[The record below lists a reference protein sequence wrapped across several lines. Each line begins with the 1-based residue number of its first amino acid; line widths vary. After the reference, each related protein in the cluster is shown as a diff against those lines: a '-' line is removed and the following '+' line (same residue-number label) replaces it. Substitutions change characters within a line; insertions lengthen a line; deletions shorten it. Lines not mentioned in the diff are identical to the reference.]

1 LHLRLILP
9 VNTGVFSAAVS
20 PESSIL
26 AYNQNINPMKTEQV
40 REVIIQTLKETTTVT
55 AHQINAASKG
65 SITFLQIYTVMN
77 ALIKDGAVQMTESEG
92 KKHYTL
98 VDAEKLKDNA
108 EPAPITK
115 TEQPKEAPE
124 KEEKEKKEEKAD
136 KTEKV
141 TKPKKKAGRDMTTYQ
156 FNGNTY
162 NKGRLAHAV
171 IAQYAKEKK
180 PSLKTALELFKDE
193 IVPPYG
199 LIKEIKEARKLSKPY
214 QRFFIKPEEEIK
226 LRDCSI
232 GVSNQWTP
240 DRIEALIT
248 IARKQ
253 LGYKIK

>member
-1 LHLRLILP
+1 
-9 VNTGVFSAAVS
+9 
-20 PESSIL
+20 
-26 AYNQNINPMKTEQV
+26 MKTEQV
-40 REVIIQTLKETTTVT
+40 REVIVKALKEKTTVT
-55 AHQINAASKG
+55 AHEINAASKG

-77 ALIKDGAVQMTESEG
+77 ALIKDAAVQMNESEG

-98 VDAEKLKDNA
+98 VDAKKLETEIDFTST
-108 EPAPITK
+108 TK
-115 TEQPKEAPE
+115 TEQTKATPE
-124 KEEKEKKEEKAD
+124 KEEKKEKEEKI
-136 KTEKV
+136 

>member
-1 LHLRLILP
+1 
-9 VNTGVFSAAVS
+9 
-20 PESSIL
+20 
-26 AYNQNINPMKTEQV
+26 MKTEKA
-40 REVIIQTLKETTTVT
+40 REVIVQMLKEKTTVT
-55 AHQINAASKG
+55 AHEINTASKG
-65 SITFLQIYTVMN
+65 SIIFVQIYSVMN
-77 ALIKDGAVQMTESEG
+77 ALIKDGAVQMNENEG

-98 VDAEKLKDNA
+98 IDAEKLKD
-108 EPAPITK
+108 EIDFAPVTK
-115 TEQPKEAPE
+115 TEQTRVAPVKE
-124 KEEKEKKEEKAD
+124 KEEEQ
-136 KTEKV
+136 TEKV
-141 TKPKKKAGRDMTTYQ
+141 TKPKKKTGRDMTTYQ

>member
-1 LHLRLILP
+1 
-9 VNTGVFSAAVS
+9 
-20 PESSIL
+20 
-26 AYNQNINPMKTEQV
+26 MKTEQV
-40 REVIIQTLKETTTVT
+40 REVIIATLKEKTTVT
-55 AHQINAASKG
+55 AHEINATSKG
-65 SITFLQIYTVMN
+65 SIPFVQIYSVMN
-77 ALIKDGAVQMTESEG
+77 ALIKDGAVQMKENEG

-98 VDAEKLKDNA
+98 VDAEKLKDVI
-108 EPAPITK
+108 EPSPVTK
-115 TEQPKEAPE
+115 TEQTKATPVKEG
-124 KEEKEKKEEKAD
+124 KEEQ
-136 KTEKV
+136 TEKV
-141 TKPKKKAGRDMTTYQ
+141 VKPKKKAGRDLTTYQ
-156 FNGNTY
+156 FNGNSY

-214 QRFFIKPEEEIK
+214 QRFFIKLEEEIK

-253 LGYKIK
+253 LGFKIK

>member
-1 LHLRLILP
+1 
-9 VNTGVFSAAVS
+9 
-20 PESSIL
+20 
-26 AYNQNINPMKTEQV
+26 MKTEQV
-40 REVIIQTLKETTTVT
+40 REVIIETLKEKTTVT
-55 AHQINAASKG
+55 AHEINAASKG
-65 SITFLQIYTVMN
+65 SIPFVQIYSVTN
-77 ALIKDGAVQMTESEG
+77 ALIKDGAVEMKENEG

-98 VDAEKLKDNA
+98 VDAKKLEKEIDFT
-108 EPAPITK
+108 PVVK
-115 TEQPKEAPE
+115 TEQTKASPEKGEKEN
-124 KEEKEKKEEKAD
+124 KEEKTD
-136 KTEKV
+136 KV
-141 TKPKKKAGRDMTTYQ
+141 VKPKKKAGRDLTTYQ
-156 FNGNTY
+156 FNGNSY

>member
-1 LHLRLILP
+1 
-9 VNTGVFSAAVS
+9 
-20 PESSIL
+20 
-26 AYNQNINPMKTEQV
+26 MKTEQV
-40 REVIIQTLKETTTVT
+40 REVIIATLKEKTSVT
-55 AHQINAASKG
+55 AHEINAASKG
-65 SITFLQIYTVMN
+65 SIPFVQIYSVMN
-77 ALIKDGAVQMTESEG
+77 ALIKDGAVQMNESEG

-98 VDAEKLKDNA
+98 IDAEKLKDGIDF
-108 EPAPITK
+108 APVTK
-115 TEQPKEAPE
+115 TEQTKATPV
-124 KEEKEKKEEKAD
+124 KEEKEKKDEK
-136 KTEKV
+136 TV
-141 TKPKKKAGRDMTTYQ
+141 TKPKKKADRDLTTYQ
-156 FNGNTY
+156 FNGNSY

-214 QRFFIKPEEEIK
+214 QRFFIKPAEEIK

-253 LGYKIK
+253 LNYKIK

>member
-1 LHLRLILP
+1 
-9 VNTGVFSAAVS
+9 
-20 PESSIL
+20 
-26 AYNQNINPMKTEQV
+26 MKTEKA
-40 REVIIQTLKETTTVT
+40 REVIIQALKEKTTVT
-55 AHQINAASKG
+55 AHEINTVSKG
-65 SITFLQIYTVMN
+65 SIIFVQIYAVMN
-77 ALIKDGAVQMTESEG
+77 ALIKDGAVQVNESEG
-92 KKHYTL
+92 KKQYTL
-98 VDAEKLKDNA
+98 VDAEKLKDNV
-108 EPAPITK
+108 EPAPVTK
-115 TEQPKEAPE
+115 TEQPKETPD
-124 KEEKEKKEEKAD
+124 KEEKEKKEEKA
-136 KTEKV
+136 EKV

-240 DRIEALIT
+240 DRIEALIA

>member
-1 LHLRLILP
+1 MDAKKLETEIDFTP
-9 VNTGVFSAAVS
+9 VV
-20 PESSIL
+20 
-26 AYNQNINPMKTEQV
+26 KTEQ
-40 REVIIQTLKETTTVT
+40 
-55 AHQINAASKG
+55 
-65 SITFLQIYTVMN
+65 
-77 ALIKDGAVQMTESEG
+77 
-92 KKHYTL
+92 
-98 VDAEKLKDNA
+98 
-108 EPAPITK
+108 TK
-115 TEQPKEAPE
+115 STPE
-124 KEEKEKKEEKAD
+124 KEEKKENEEKI
-136 KTEKV
+136 
-141 TKPKKKAGRDMTTYQ
+141 TKPKKKAGRDLTTYQ

-162 NKGRLAHAV
+162 NKGRLVHAV

-240 DRIEALIT
+240 DRIEALIM

>member
-1 LHLRLILP
+1 METEIDFTP
-9 VNTGVFSAAVS
+9 V
-20 PESSIL
+20 
-26 AYNQNINPMKTEQV
+26 
-40 REVIIQTLKETTTVT
+40 
-55 AHQINAASKG
+55 
-65 SITFLQIYTVMN
+65 
-77 ALIKDGAVQMTESEG
+77 
-92 KKHYTL
+92 
-98 VDAEKLKDNA
+98 
-108 EPAPITK
+108 TK
-115 TEQPKEAPE
+115 TEQTKATPE
-124 KEEKEKKEEKAD
+124 KEEKEKKDE

-171 IAQYAKEKK
+171 ITQYAKEKK

>member
-1 LHLRLILP
+1 MLLLAFSP
-9 VNTGVFSAAVS
+9 VNTGVFSAAGS
-20 PESSIL
+20 PESAISV
-26 AYNQNINPMKTEQV
+26 YNQNIKAMKTEKV
-40 REVIIQTLKETTTVT
+40 KEVIVETLKAKTTVS
-55 AHQINAASKG
+55 AHEINTNSKG
-65 SITFLQIYTVMN
+65 SIPFVQIYAVMN
-77 ALIKDGAVQMTESEG
+77 ALIKDGAVTMHEIEG
-92 KKHYTL
+92 KKNYTL
-98 VDAEKLKDNA
+98 VDAEKLKDEIDFTTIVKPDKVN
-108 EPAPITK
+108 EVVET
-115 TEQPKEAPE
+115 
-124 KEEKEKKEEKAD
+124 KEKIQ
-136 KTEKV
+136 
-141 TKPKKKAGRDMTTYQ
+141 KPKGKVGRDLTTYQ

-214 QRFFIKPEEEIK
+214 LRFFIKPEEEIK
-226 LRDCSI
+226 LRDCVI

-240 DRIEALIT
+240 DRIEVLLA

>member
-1 LHLRLILP
+1 VLLLAFSP
-9 VNTGVFSAAVS
+9 VNTGVFSAAGS
-20 PESSIL
+20 PESAISV
-26 AYNQNINPMKTEQV
+26 YNQNIKAMKTEKV
-40 REVIIQTLKETTTVT
+40 KEVIVETLKEKTTVS
-55 AHQINAASKG
+55 AHEINATSKG
-65 SITFLQIYTVMN
+65 SIPFVQIYAVMN
-77 ALIKDGAVQMTESEG
+77 ALIKDGAVTMHESEG

-98 VDAEKLKDNA
+98 VDAEKLKDEINFN
-108 EPAPITK
+108 PVTK
-115 TEQPKEAPE
+115 PDKINEVVET
-124 KEEKEKKEEKAD
+124 KEKKEEKVQTP
-136 KTEKV
+136 KGKV
-141 TKPKKKAGRDMTTYQ
+141 GRDLTTYQ

-214 QRFFIKPEEEIK
+214 LRFFIKPEEEIK
-226 LRDCSI
+226 LKDCII

-240 DRIEALIT
+240 DRIEVLLA

>member
-1 LHLRLILP
+1 
-9 VNTGVFSAAVS
+9 
-20 PESSIL
+20 
-26 AYNQNINPMKTEQV
+26 MKTEQV
-40 REVIIQTLKETTTVT
+40 REVIIKTLKEKATVT
-55 AHQINAASKG
+55 AHEINAASKG

-77 ALIKDGAVQMTESEG
+77 VLIKDGAVKMEEKEG

-98 VDAEKLKDNA
+98 IDAKKLKN
-108 EPAPITK
+108 EIESAPVTK
-115 TEQPKEAPE
+115 TEQAKSAPVKDE
-124 KEEKEKKEEKAD
+124 KEEQP
-136 KTEKV
+136 EKV
-141 TKPKKKAGRDMTTYQ
+141 VKPKKKAGRDMTTYQ

-240 DRIEALIT
+240 ERIEALIT

>member
-1 LHLRLILP
+1 
-9 VNTGVFSAAVS
+9 
-20 PESSIL
+20 
-26 AYNQNINPMKTEQV
+26 MKTEKA
-40 REVIIQTLKETTTVT
+40 REVIIQALKEKTTVT
-55 AHQINAASKG
+55 AHEINTASKG
-65 SITFLQIYTVMN
+65 SIIFVQIYAVMN
-77 ALIKDGAVQMTESEG
+77 ALIKDGAVQVNESEG

-98 VDAEKLKDNA
+98 VDAEKLKDNV
-108 EPAPITK
+108 EPAPVTK
-115 TEQPKEAPE
+115 TEQPKETPE
-124 KEEKEKKEEKAD
+124 KEEKEKKEEKA
-136 KTEKV
+136 EKV

-171 IAQYAKEKK
+171 ITQYAKEKK

-240 DRIEALIT
+240 DRIEALIA

>member
-1 LHLRLILP
+1 
-9 VNTGVFSAAVS
+9 
-20 PESSIL
+20 
-26 AYNQNINPMKTEQV
+26 MKTEQV
-40 REVIIQTLKETTTVT
+40 REVVIKTLKEKTTVT
-55 AHQINAASKG
+55 AHEINAASKG
-65 SITFLQIYTVMN
+65 SIPFVQIYSVMN
-77 ALIKDGAVQMTESEG
+77 ALIKDGAVEMKENEG

-98 VDAEKLKDNA
+98 VDTEKLKDGI
-108 EPAPITK
+108 EPAPVTK
-115 TEQPKEAPE
+115 TEQAKAAPE
-124 KEEKEKKEEKAD
+124 KE
-136 KTEKV
+136 V
-141 TKPKKKAGRDMTTYQ
+141 KPKKKAGRDMTTYQ